1 MERRVVWGSGFSS
14 DPHELVTGKN
24 AKVASFYSFSDVLM
38 TYIWWVLGCVFCCP
52 LSGDFFMTT
61 SLSRADMKRTSGC
74 CSYFINCMT
83 WPLSTCQD
91 RLLRHL
97 KARGNE
103 TVVFTLNETSEF
115 DETEF
120 KYRGHATGV
129 MTDFPTRLM
138 DWAKGKDSIY
148 RRPKLT

>member
-1 MERRVVWGSGFSS
+1 
-14 DPHELVTGKN
+14 
-24 AKVASFYSFSDVLM
+24 
-38 TYIWWVLGCVFCCP
+38 
-52 LSGDFFMTT
+52 
-61 SLSRADMKRTSGC
+61 
-74 CSYFINCMT
+74 MT

-103 TVVFTLNETSEF
+103 TVVFTLNEISEF

-138 DWAKGKDSIY
+138 DWAKGKDSVY
-148 RRPKLT
+148 RRPKLTLAQDVYSFDEDADLELVLIDETISDNSLVVI